1 MLMMHGFADNAM
13 LARIRPAIRARIS
26 SRRKDTI
33 EW

>member
-1 MLMMHGFADNAM
+1 MLMMHGFAGNAM
-13 LARIRPAIRARIS
+13 LGPHPPAIRARIS